1 MEHQDVVRARR
12 MVRSYDPTRPVDD
25 DVLTRLLEQATRAPS
40 AGHSQGR
47 DLLVLRGADR
57 DRFWAVTGPTGSTGP
72 TGPSGPDR
80 WRRGMATA
88 PVLVLCLSDP
98 RRYVARYAE
107 DDKTGDR
114 AAPGAAGRGTGPD
127 AWPVPYWDV
136 DTGMAA
142 LLLLLGAVDAGLG
155 ACFFGVP
162 DDRHDTVREAFA
174 VPADRRLV
182 GVVSLGHPA
191 PDRRSPSLRRGRRP
205 LAETV
210 HEGRFGRPFP
220 A

>member
-1 MEHQDVVRARR
+1 
-12 MVRSYDPTRPVDD
+12 MVRSYDPDRPVDD
-25 DVLTRLLEQATRAPS
+25 DVLTDLLEQAGRAPS
-40 AGHSQGR
+40 AGHTQGR

-57 DRFWAVTGPTGSTGP
+57 DRFWDVAAGVPGDGSHDGPLSE
-72 TGPSGPDR
+72 PDR
-80 WRRGMATA
+80 WLRGMRSA

-98 RRYVARYAE
+98 DRYVARYAE
-107 DDKTGDR
+107 ADKAGSR
-114 AAPGAAGRGTGPD
+114 AAPGAAARGAGTE

-136 DTGMAA
+136 DTGMSA

-162 DDRHDTVREAFA
+162 DHRHDAVRAAFD
-174 VPADRRLV
+174 VPAGRRLV

-205 LAETV
+205 LADVV
-210 HEGRFGRPFP
+210 HDGRFGVPLQPDR
-220 A
+220 